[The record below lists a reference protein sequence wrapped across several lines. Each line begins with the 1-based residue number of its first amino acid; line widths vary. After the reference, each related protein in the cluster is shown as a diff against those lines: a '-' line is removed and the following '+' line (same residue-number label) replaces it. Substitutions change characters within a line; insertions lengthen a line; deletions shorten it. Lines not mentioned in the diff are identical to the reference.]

1 MKHPIA
7 KVVFPITLS
16 AFLLTGCQS
25 PSTSVSSSSLSQP
38 STVIPP
44 ATVAPLPEEPASST
58 PTVEPHKVQY
68 LRRGHQVRWI
78 RGFRLPK

>member
-7 KVVFPITLS
+7 KVVLPITLS

-38 STVIPP
+38 STVISS
-44 ATVAPLPEEPASST
+44 ATVSPVWQFLEYCIDGSNG
-58 PTVEPHKVQY
+58 HK
-68 LRRGHQVRWI
+68 
-78 RGFRLPK
+78 

>member
-7 KVVFPITLS
+7 KVVLQITLS

-38 STVIPP
+38 STVISS
-44 ATVAPLPEEPASST
+44 ATVSPVPDEPASST
-58 PTVEPHKVQY
+58 PMVENPQDTASEAEPSDDIM
-68 LRRGHQVRWI
+68 Q
-78 RGFRLPK
+78 